1 LAVARDPELE
11 QALAR
16 TRPLL
21 KVSDTRSAAAHVRA
35 LALRGAESVVEE
47 AGSVA
52 EFRRRLREK
61 YNTIPATA
69 DPRDFELPAGEIDPS
84 DPTPASDALR
94 WVQGKE

>member
-1 LAVARDPELE
+1 MAEL
-11 QALAR
+11 
-16 TRPLL
+16 
-21 KVSDTRSAAAHVRA
+21 
-35 LALRGAESVVEE
+35 
-47 AGSVA
+47 
-52 EFRRRLREK
+52 RRWLREK